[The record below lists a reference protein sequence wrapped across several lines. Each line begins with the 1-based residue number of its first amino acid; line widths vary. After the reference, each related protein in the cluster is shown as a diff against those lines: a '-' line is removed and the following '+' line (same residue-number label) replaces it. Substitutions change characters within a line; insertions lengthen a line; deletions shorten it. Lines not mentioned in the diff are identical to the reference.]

1 LTRRA
6 YRLVV
11 TAFAILAVAVI
22 VAFAVIFHEV
32 NRNANTQ
39 ARVRSTGIALGAV
52 VIKVT
57 GAVCELVIQP
67 SNARK
72 RQLVEEYAAG
82 KPIVLSK
89 LDPLCKT
96 TVGRAIHDVFD
107 HNVPRE
113 ITALL
118 QKGDEP

>member
-1 LTRRA
+1 MSRRA

-11 TAFAILAVAVI
+11 TAFALLAVAVI

-52 VIKVT
+52 VIKT
-57 GAVCELVIQP
+57 AGAICELVIQP

-72 RQLVEEYAAG
+72 RALVEDYAAG
-82 KPIVLSK
+82 KPIVLSQ
-89 LDPLCKT
+89 LAVLCRR
-96 TVGRAIHDVFD
+96 TVSRAVYDIFD
-107 HNVPRE
+107 HKVPPE
-113 ITALL
+113 IEALL
-118 QKGDEP
+118 GKGDEP